1 MSTSC
6 ENGGGRALVAGI
18 LAGLVCILLAS
29 VLPPLLAQAA
39 PPISTLPPRPAP
51 VFPPRPT
58 TPVPPADEDD
68 EPVGAY
74 IELQAQGAPDGV
86 WTVIQWQDSAGAW
99 RDVEG
104 WRSTLDEGGRRV
116 WWVAGADFS
125 KGPFR
130 WAVYQSPDGDLLA
143 ESETF
148 YLPNS
153 AGETV
158 TIEVSLHR

>member
-1 MSTSC
+1 MSTSR
-6 ENGGGRALVAGI
+6 ENGRGRALAAGI
-18 LAGLVCILLAS
+18 LAGFVCILLAI
-29 VLPPLLAQAA
+29 VLPPLPAQSA
-39 PPISTLPPRPAP
+39 PISPLPPRPAP
-51 VFPPRPT
+51 AFPPRPT
-58 TPVPPADEDD
+58 TPVPLADEDD

-86 WTVIQWQDSAGAW
+86 WTVIQWQDSARAW
-99 RDVEG
+99 HDVEG

-116 WWVAGADFS
+116 WWVAGADFGT
-125 KGPFR
+125 GPFR